1 MSLQTEG
8 MLVYFSAGCWAG
20 RKLDEKAT
28 RKVQHDFQASRK
40 SGNFTKYLVSQDAI
54 KEYSKIIQDFR
65 NWLKDFTKPWDNTKG
80 RLLAVSRFQ
89 EFESVFND
97 FREKFWIA
105 VKKFCENYP
114 DLIAVAMQAG
124 ELGDLFNSN
133 DYPPAWK
140 IKDKFYFEV
149 QYFPIVDINDF
160 RISVQTADLERIKAE
175 TAATYEKQLEQNT
188 ADLYNQAKTTVKH
201 LLDKLLEPDTRENG
215 RKSSMKESTLEKVK
229 ALSSFIQDYNF
240 QGDKNLDSI
249 AGMLKSLDSFN
260 IDGIRGDVE
269 TKQEITAKTK
279 EIFDKINQY
288 C

>member
-20 RKLDEKAT
+20 RKLDERAT
-28 RKVQHDFQASRK
+28 KQVQKEFNAGRKT
-40 SGNFTKYLVSQDAI
+40 GNYTKYLVSQDAI

-65 NWLKDFTKPWDNTKG
+65 NWLNSFCKPWDNTKG
-80 RLLAVSRFQ
+80 MLLAVSRFQ
-89 EFESVFND
+89 EFDKKFQETREAFWDSVN
-97 FREKFWIA
+97 
-105 VKKFCENYP
+105 KFCENYP

-160 RISVQTADLERIKAE
+160 RISVQAADLERIKAE
-175 TAATYEKQLEQNT
+175 TAATYEKQLAQNT

-201 LLDKLLEPDTRENG
+201 LLDKLLEPETRENG
-215 RKSSMKESTLEKVK
+215 RKSSMKESTLEKVQ

-249 AGMLKSLDSFN
+249 AGMLKALDSFN
-260 IDGIRGDVE
+260 IDGIRGDAE